1 MLSKQRLSWIKELN
15 HYQRLNQTYTF
26 YFEFFHDGM
35 QGHSVDFKFCMCW
48 VILKKIFAPLPPPP
62 QPNCQKKVQC
72 HTAKLGLY
80 PESDPTISGS
90 EDACMT
96 LECKVGRVF
105 ILCSKPRGFV
115 NSDFHIFGWH
125 GATKGGGGNVTLKEP
140 IYIFLNIQT

>member
-1 MLSKQRLSWIKELN
+1 MQWNNNSKLLSKQRLSWIKELN
-15 HYQRLNQTYTF
+15 HYLRLNQTYTF

-35 QGHSVDFKFCMCW
+35 QGHSVDFKFYMCW
-48 VILKKIFAPLPPPP
+48 VILKKIFAPFSP

-96 LECKVGRVF
+96 LSARSEGYLFYVQSPEVSWIQIF
-105 ILCSKPRGFV
+105 IFLGDTV
-115 NSDFHIFGWH
+115 QQE
-125 GATKGGGGNVTLKEP
+125 GGGNVTLK
-140 IYIFLNIQT
+140 